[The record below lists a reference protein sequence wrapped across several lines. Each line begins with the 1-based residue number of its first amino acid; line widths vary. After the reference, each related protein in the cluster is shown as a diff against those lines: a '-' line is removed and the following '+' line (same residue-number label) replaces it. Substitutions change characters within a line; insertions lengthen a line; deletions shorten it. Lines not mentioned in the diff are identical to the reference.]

1 MRRGIAVAVALLGLV
16 VLAPPASAVFHLMK
30 IREVRTGGA
39 TPFVELQMYS
49 PGQTQ
54 LEGHSLTIWQN
65 SGVSTATVPLNDVAM
80 GDNQRSVLIAP
91 GAVDGVSP
99 DITGSLPFNM
109 SGGAVCFDSIDCVA
123 YGGFIRAR
131 GSGLPSPVGTPVP
144 GYPAAD
150 ASLSIT
156 RSIAAGC
163 STLLEGPDDTN
174 DSAADFTIG
183 PATPRNNSTAPTETA
198 CDGGG
203 GGGGDND
210 PPQTKIKKGP
220 KGKVDETTVKFKF
233 KSSEPN
239 STFECKVDR
248 KKFKPC
254 KSPKKVKRLDED
266 KHKFLVRATDAAGN
280 TDPSPA
286 KRKFEVVD

>member
-1 MRRGIAVAVALLGLV
+1 MRRGMAIAAALLVLL
-16 VLAPPASAVFHLMK
+16 VLAPAASANFHLMK
-30 IREVRTGGA
+30 IREVRA
-39 TPFVELQMYS
+39 TTSATQFVELQMYA

-54 LEGHSLTIWQN
+54 LSGHSVTTYQA
-65 SGVSTATVPLNDVAM
+65 SGLQLETVPLSNVAM
-80 GDNQRSVLIAP
+80 GDNQRTILIAP
-91 GAVDGVSP
+91 GQVEGVSP
-99 DITGSLPFNM
+99 DIADNLGLTG

-123 YGGFIRAR
+123 YGSFTPAR

-144 GYPAAD
+144 SYPAAD
-150 ASLSIT
+150 DSLSIT

-163 STLLEGPDDTN
+163 STLLEAPDDT
-174 DSAADFTIG
+174 DDTATDFAITS
-183 PATPRNNSTAPTETA
+183 PTPRNNSTAPTEVA
-198 CDGGG
+198 CGG

-210 PPQTKIKKGP
+210 PPNTKIKKGP
-220 KGKVDETTVKFKF
+220 RGKVDETTVKFKF
-233 KSSEPN
+233 KSDEPN

-254 KSPKKVKRLDED
+254 KSPKKVKRLDEE

-286 KRKFEVVD
+286 KRKFEVVG